1 MTKAFPFMGN
11 ESVLGVMILS
21 PLDNFRTVDGCG
33 TI

>member
-1 MTKAFPFMGN
+1 MTNTFPFTGN
-11 ESVLGVMILS
+11 ESVLAVMILS